1 MTHVIVIT
9 YIGQHGVEPTT
20 CDANIKSNIWER
32 SQSCNRNITDDVELS
47 YAGTLN

>member
-20 CDANIKSNIWER
+20 CDAKIKSNIWER

-47 YAGTLN
+47 YAGT